1 MFQTSDILKKRV
13 YALTTD
19 FFIVVLTNYFLMASF
34 TNFLKTVFFH
44 FPLHAQ
50 LFLVHKLAMMTSVS
64 LMSLTF
70 AYFSIFYFV
79 TNGRTLGKT
88 IFGLKVVSPEGE
100 ITLKQS
106 MQRSFAYF
114 ACAMFGSFLFALSFI
129 RKDYKSLADVLS
141 GTNVAYDIQDEN
153 AARATGTEFQLALV
167 ESMNESSFV
176 ENQQEIQEEVEYFEQ
191 NKAA

>member
-19 FFIVVLTNYFLMASF
+19 LLIVVVTNYFLMASF

-50 LFLVHKLAMMTSVS
+50 LFLVHKLALMTSVS

-79 TNGRTLGKT
+79 TDGRTMGKT
-88 IFGLKVVSPEGE
+88 LFGLKVVASTGE

-114 ACAMFGSFLFALSFI
+114 TCAMFGSFLFALSFF
-129 RKDYKSLADVLS
+129 RKDHKSLADLFS
-141 GTNVAYDIQDEN
+141 GTSVAYDLKDEN
-153 AARATGTEFQLALV
+153 ITDTTGTEFQLALV
-167 ESMNESSFV
+167 DSINDNNF
-176 ENQQEIQEEVEYFEQ
+176 EEDEYFEQ

>member
-1 MFQTSDILKKRV
+1 MFSTSDILKKRI

-19 FFIVVLTNYFLMASF
+19 LFIVVVTNYFLVASL

-44 FPLHAQ
+44 FPLHTQ
-50 LFLVHKLAMMTSVS
+50 VFLIQKLGVMTSVS
-64 LMSLTF
+64 LMSLSF

-79 TNGRTLGKT
+79 TNGRTMGKT
-88 IFGLKVVSPEGE
+88 IFGLRAVSPTGE

-106 MQRSFAYF
+106 MQRSLAYF

-129 RKDYKSLADVLS
+129 RKDDKSLADVFS
-141 GTNVAYDIQDEN
+141 GTSVAYDTNEE
-153 AARATGTEFQLALV
+153 AVATGTEFQLSLV
-167 ESMNESSFV
+167 ESI
-176 ENQQEIQEEVEYFEQ
+176 NQQEEVEISSS

>member
-19 FFIVVLTNYFLMASF
+19 FFIVIVTNYFLMASF

-64 LMSLTF
+64 LVSLTF

-79 TNGRTLGKT
+79 TNGRTMGKT
-88 IFGLKVVSPEGE
+88 LFGLKVVSAEGE
-100 ITLKQS
+100 LTLKQS
-106 MQRSFAYF
+106 MQRSLAYF

-129 RKDYKSLADVLS
+129 RKDDKSLADVFS
-141 GTNVAYDIQDEN
+141 GTSVAYDIKDT
-153 AARATGTEFQLALV
+153 ADVTGTEFQLSLV
-167 ESMNESSFV
+167 EAINESPP
-176 ENQQEIQEEVEYFEQ
+176 EEIEYFEQ